1 MLAQHR
7 HLPRGSTDHSHIRSR
22 LAKKPFQNIRLRVVV
37 GSITSKSGSNRD
49 WSPMLFAGLAKPILG
64 RQCSRAA
71 LENLAVEVEQLLA
84 SPSTLELI
92 LGLNFLDPRADAWFS
107 SEGRGA
113 ITVIVGRPGRA
124 RRPVLN

>member
-1 MLAQHR
+1 VPGRLTPND
-7 HLPRGSTDHSHIRSR
+7 PRFVEQWQWDNTG
-22 LAKKPFQNIRLRVVV
+22 QN
-37 GSITSKSGSNRD
+37 GGT
-49 WSPMLFAGLAKPILG
+49 A
-64 RQCSRAA
+64 RAD
-71 LENLAVEVEQLLA
+71 AVEVEQLLA